1 MSGTTM
7 TDAPYGEE
15 RQRQGGDMAVDVVGV
30 GLAVVDLKATVSS
43 IPKEEE
49 TVLAF
54 DYHKHHG
61 GPVGNALVTL
71 QRLGMKTRY
80 MGVLG
85 NDEYGRFIAD
95 GMKAEGIDTKSLRLS
110 DGDSTPF
117 SIVLVDATTKK
128 RSIVFNPGCALMTPA
143 DAIDAG
149 AVKSAKLLHV
159 DIYTPAVTAACE
171 AAKSAGLPISVD
183 ADALFPGLE
192 EILELADIFIPAR
205 EIACELVGKQDP
217 VLAAERLLRK
227 YRLKVVGVTRGREGS
242 VTITQEGTV
251 SAPGF
256 EIDAVDTTGAGG
268 VYQGAFLYGYL
279 KGWPTNQIARFANAA
294 AALMCSGMNG
304 WDDIPTLRQVEKFL
318 KERP

>member
-71 QRLGMKTRY
+71 H
-80 MGVLG
+80 
-85 NDEYGRFIAD
+85 
-95 GMKAEGIDTKSLRLS
+95 RLS